1 MSQKCE
7 SKCTAQMNIPAIG
20 PNDAHELPRPERA
33 RIEQLMSEESPG
45 YGSQSG
51 SRLAPCA
58 GYISNALQPS
68 GAVAV
73 RGVMGLES
81 VATAGSSLT
90 PYYADAAVTIYHG
103 DCREILPALR
113 FDALVTDPVWPNA
126 KVPLFGSD
134 DPCGMMKEA
143 WRAMNRPM
151 RAAIH
156 LGCDSDPRGI
166 MACVDLPFFRV
177 CWLKIARVGY
187 KGRLLMTGDVAYL
200 FGEPPKSRP
209 GAHVIPGE
217 CMDADGKGKQSAHPC
232 PRKRRHVE
240 WLVNWWTEETDVICD
255 PFMGGGTT
263 GLACKNL
270 GRRFLGIE
278 IDERFCEMAAKRMSQ
293 EMLNF
298 APVVADEAGETGLLV
313 PRERGGRN
321 GAAQR
326 YNDGT
331 HARP

>member
-1 MSQKCE
+1 
-7 SKCTAQMNIPAIG
+7 
-20 PNDAHELPRPERA
+20 
-33 RIEQLMSEESPG
+33 MSEEEGNYQVRESVERTAIPPFV
-45 YGSQSG
+45 
-51 SRLAPCA
+51 APT

-68 GAVAV
+68 KSS
-73 RGVMGLES
+73 GLPGS
-81 VATAGSSLT
+81 SSGLQRQATAGSSLT

-126 KVPLFGSD
+126 RVPLFGSD
-134 DPCGMMKEA
+134 DPIRMFKQAWKAIQPGMPK
-143 WRAMNRPM
+143 

-156 LGCDSDPRGI
+156 LGCDSDPRKI
-166 MACVDLPFFRV
+166 MACVDLDFFRV

-278 IDERFCEMAAKRMSQ
+278 IDERYCEMAAKRMSQ

-321 GAAQR
+321 GTAQR
-326 YNDGT
+326 CNGDSAT
-331 HARP
+331 KS